1 MQDKYALQLI
11 LLTAWWLLH
20 VTIKQGPFAAINLR
34 DIQGGILVVQHHLSQ
49 IFKIGFMLKTELIFG
64 ECQNSVP
71 GDHKQSDHFAR
82 TISLFLAHTQAE
94 TTQSPFPGA
103 DTRSSGALPPK
114 SFQLYMEMFL
124 FLPQF
129 FFENFPIP
137 FPLHLNECPYD
148 FPMISQRGL
157 SENVVCLHPMVNDQ
171 FPY

>member
-103 DTRSSGALPPK
+103 DTRSSGALPQKASSFTWRCFSFSLSFFLKIFPK
-114 SFQLYMEMFL
+114 KLYRLGFSL
-124 FLPQF
+124 KK
-129 FFENFPIP
+129 
-137 FPLHLNECPYD
+137 
-148 FPMISQRGL
+148 R
-157 SENVVCLHPMVNDQ
+157 
-171 FPY
+171 